1 MNKSSRH
8 PQRGFTLLE
17 ILISLVLICLV
28 VVSVIRLSSAN
39 LRNLSKSD
47 DYIELLAKANDKM
60 RELLEY
66 DRIEETAWR
75 ETDDESYAYDIEAAE
90 IEKKRSEALTVKLVQ
105 ITVKVSHTENRAS
118 RAVVLKTAKLISRS
132 GDMSGGGKDAAPKGY
147 VD

>member
-1 MNKSSRH
+1 MIKSFRP

-28 VVSVIRLSSAN
+28 VVSVIRLSSVN

-47 DYIELLAKANDKM
+47 DYIDLLAKANDKM
-60 RELLEY
+60 REVLER

-75 ETDDESYAYDIEAAE
+75 ESDDESYAYDIEAAE
-90 IEKKRSEALTVKLVQ
+90 IERKRSEMLAVKFIQ
-105 ITVKVSHTENRAS
+105 ITVKISHAENRVS
-118 RAVVLKTAKLISRS
+118 RTVVLKTAKLISRS
-132 GDMSGGGKDAAPKGY
+132 GATFGSGAEAAPKRS